1 MIITFEIKRFILKQ
15 QKLQYLLSFIK
26 LIYNISKLLNILDKT
41 IKKLF
46 FQMFQQYNE
55 LKLYGS

>member
-46 FQMFQQYNE
+46 FQIFQQYNE